1 MAIKSLKHSSL
12 TDNAFYRSVLAGNA
26 PYIPVVSAYDLLET
40 TTLTTSANSISFTG
54 LGSYATDYKHLQV
67 RYIGRCASANTNNG
81 FEVYINADTGS
92 NYTYHRIVGNGS
104 TVGTF
109 GSTSAFAQGIVG
121 RITGGNADAGTY
133 GAGLVDFLDFGS
145 TQKNK
150 TIRGLGGY
158 ANTAGAGYHIRLDSV
173 AWLNTAAI
181 TSLTFKA
188 QTGSEDFIA
197 GTRLSLIGIK

>member
-1 MAIKSLKHSSL
+1 MPIKRLSQSGLLTFAKHSSM
-12 TDNAFYRSVLAGNA
+12 LAGNA
-26 PYIPVVSAYDLLET
+26 PVSFEAFDLLET

-54 LGSYATDYKHLQV
+54 LGSYATNYKHLQV
-67 RYIGRCASANTNNG
+67 RYIGRCASAGTNNG
-81 FEVYINADTGS
+81 LEVYINGDTGS

-104 TVGTF
+104 TVETF
-109 GSTSAFAQGIVG
+109 GLGSVLTSGIVG
-121 RITGGNADAGTY
+121 RITGGSADAGTY
-133 GAGLVDFLDFGS
+133 GAGSVNLLDFGS

-150 TIRGLGGY
+150 TIRSLGGY
-158 ANTAGAGYHIRLDSV
+158 ANTAGAGYYICLDSV

-197 GTRLSLIGIK
+197 GTRISLYGVKG